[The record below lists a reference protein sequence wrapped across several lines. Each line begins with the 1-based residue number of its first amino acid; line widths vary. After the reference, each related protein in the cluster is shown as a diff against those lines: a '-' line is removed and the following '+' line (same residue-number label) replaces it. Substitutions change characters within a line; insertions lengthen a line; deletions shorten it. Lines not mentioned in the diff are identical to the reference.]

1 MDPFSPLLSD
11 HDIEQAKKRVW
22 NRLEARLIDRGVSPF
37 QSVVKTLREDPVES
51 NRLQQVMMKER
62 LLDQLPDRNRLP
74 FFMNRR
80 LWATMTLSV
89 FVAFFTVPVF
99 SITSGVQASAVNLLE
114 VVQGDVLVNGIPVDE
129 VALLQE
135 GDEVMTGIGA
145 MAHVQLVDDTRL
157 TMGPRTEI
165 LLKSTDQIHIELEEG
180 RVWTQVVNP
189 VSDSEVK
196 LSFPDGEV
204 VASQRSSFDV
214 NITGDESIVQV
225 SENLVALHTEG
236 EVKYEGSLGK
246 GSQLTITDE
255 VLVEELPD
263 NLSDDVWWEFNES
276 YGKTYVA
283 QLDEQYDEATLASVS
298 ILPDHPLYFLKSW
311 RETVQ
316 ENITFTEGAKQ
327 DLVAQHMELRLNEA
341 QILIE
346 QGKTEEAE
354 EALVAYQDAVEKSI
368 ELSGL
373 DSVEEHVEEA
383 QKELLAKLEVD
394 AGTQLLE
401 DQLEETSALVAE
413 SASDKNDVR
422 MLSASQKLD
431 RVPGLIELGDLEQA
445 LYYLESY
452 KEESMSI
459 LMELENVS
467 LEDRE
472 VLISNLLEQ
481 KMKDLQM
488 LRVIAAMPE
497 FSEMIDVDAQITQE
511 LSVMVLSLRERA
523 LSRLTEFFTNTDYD
537 VDMQYE
543 LYAKLKDDTVLTP
556 ELTEQF
562 EAVETALEESSQDE
576 VIADIDV
583 VEEVQEPTVDPR
595 FLTPEND

>member
-22 NRLEARLIDRGVSPF
+22 NRLEARLTDRGVSPF
-37 QSVVKTLREDPVES
+37 QSVVKTLRDEPLES

-62 LLDQLPDRNRLP
+62 LLDSLPDRNKVP

-99 SITSGVQASAVNLLE
+99 TLTSNVQASTVNLLE
-114 VVQGDVLVNGIPVDE
+114 VVQGDVLVNGTPVDE
-129 VALLQE
+129 VALLQA
-135 GDEVMTGIGA
+135 GDEVMTGMGA
-145 MAHVQLVDDTRL
+145 MAHVQLEDDTRL
-157 TMGPRTEI
+157 TLGPRTEI
-165 LLKSTDQIHIELEEG
+165 LLESTESIHVELEKG
-180 RVWTQVVNP
+180 RVWIQVVNP

-204 VASQRSSFDV
+204 IASQRSSFDV
-214 NITGDESIVQV
+214 SIGGEESIIQV

-236 EVKYEGSLGK
+236 EIEYEGSLGK
-246 GSQLTITDE
+246 GSQLTIGEE
-255 VLVEELPD
+255 VWVEELPE
-263 NLSDDVWWEFNES
+263 NVMDDVWWEFNES

-283 QLDEQYDEATLASVS
+283 ELEEDYNEATLASVS

-327 DLVAQHMELRLNEA
+327 ELVAQHMELRLNEA

-354 EALVAYQDAVEKSI
+354 EALVAYQEAVEKSI
-368 ELSGL
+368 ELSGS
-373 DSVEEHVEEA
+373 DAVEEQVEEA

-401 DQLEETSALVAE
+401 DQLEETSALVAGT
-413 SASDKNDVR
+413 ASEKNEIR

-431 RVPGLIELGDLEQA
+431 RVPGLIETGDLEQA
-445 LYYLESY
+445 LYYLEAY
-452 KEESMSI
+452 REESMSI
-459 LMELENVS
+459 LMQ
-467 LEDRE
+467 LEDVPLEERE
-472 VLISNLLEQ
+472 VLVSDLLEQ

-497 FSEMIDVDAQITQE
+497 FSELLDVDAQITQE
-511 LSVMVLSLRERA
+511 MSVMVLSLRERA
-523 LSRLTEFFTNTDYD
+523 LSRLTDFFTNTDYD

-562 EAVETALEESSQDE
+562 EAVETALEEASQDE

-583 VEEVQEPTVDPR
+583 VEEVEEPTVDPR